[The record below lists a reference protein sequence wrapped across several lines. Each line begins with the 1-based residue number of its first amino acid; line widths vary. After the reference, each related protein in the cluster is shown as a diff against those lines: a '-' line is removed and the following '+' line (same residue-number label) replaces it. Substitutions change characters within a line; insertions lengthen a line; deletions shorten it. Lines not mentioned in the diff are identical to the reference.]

1 MKNWIPLSHQERKL
15 AWETLYRDFKF
26 HPSISRF
33 PSFRVPSPFVTYDIS
48 AYFEDPSLLHA
59 DEDLEDI
66 TCFSGAYQNRRVF
79 AST

>member
-1 MKNWIPLSHQERKL
+1 MENWIPLSHQERKL

-33 PSFRVPSPFVTYDIS
+33 PSFRVPSPFITYDIS

-59 DEDLEDI
+59 DEGLEKK
-66 TCFSGAYQNRRVF
+66 ALLV
-79 AST
+79 